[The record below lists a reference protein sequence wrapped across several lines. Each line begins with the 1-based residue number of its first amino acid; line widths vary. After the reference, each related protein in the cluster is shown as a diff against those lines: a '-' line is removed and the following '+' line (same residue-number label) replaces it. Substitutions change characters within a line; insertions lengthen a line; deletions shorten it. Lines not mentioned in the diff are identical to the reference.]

1 MESPS
6 SRVCLVF
13 FNACVMRKN
22 KLQQYREFILDRG
35 HRLVETPGEA
45 DLTLVWT
52 CGFRADFRDASL
64 QALERILA
72 TTTGRVLI
80 TGCLADICP
89 ERLPRNP
96 RCQVMPWRDDVST
109 LEAVFGEGPALTGYD
124 PVFVEEKLCDDTARC
139 RLEHPDADY
148 TFHDQ
153 FIKLVISEG
162 CLFNCAYCS
171 EKLAFPPFT
180 SFPKERLVQAVREIT
195 ARTGVYD
202 IMLLADSLGQY
213 GQDSGE
219 TFPGLLT
226 ALCAIDPRIGLA
238 LNNLNPASLVEHLD
252 FLAGLIR
259 NNRIRHLNLP
269 IQSAS
274 DKVLGLMRRTYTRQD
289 LHAVYT
295 LLADLAFTAHDTHLI
310 IGFPGETDED
320 FQETLDFILEHRP
333 RFVLLSKYMESL
345 GAPSA
350 KLAGKVDAATMRKRL
365 AVAED
370 VLAKAGIIFNSDDSE
385 LGRQR
390 VRSLILNKR

>member
-1 MESPS
+1 
-6 SRVCLVF
+6 
-13 FNACVMRKN
+13 MRKN

-162 CLFNCAYCS
+162 CLFNCTYCS

-180 SFPKERLVQAVREIT
+180 SFPKERLVRAAREIT

-274 DKVLGLMRRTYTRQD
+274 DKVQIGR
-289 LHAVYT
+289 
-295 LLADLAFTAHDTHLI
+295 AH
-310 IGFPGETDED
+310 
-320 FQETLDFILEHRP
+320 
-333 RFVLLSKYMESL
+333 V
-345 GAPSA
+345 
-350 KLAGKVDAATMRKRL
+350 
-365 AVAED
+365 
-370 VLAKAGIIFNSDDSE
+370 
-385 LGRQR
+385 
-390 VRSLILNKR
+390 